1 MAHFAELDQDSKVLR
16 IIVIANSVLL
26 VDNIEN
32 EEKGILFC
40 KSLFGENT
48 KWVQTS
54 YNNSFRKEFASVGFT
69 YDVIK
74 DKFLRPQPY
83 PSWSLDKNDDWQ
95 APIPCPETYTLGLK
109 NENDEPIKDPYYWNE
124 STLSWILLDN
134 IQ

>member
-48 KWVQTS
+48 LHPLDLHMTLLKI
-54 YNNSFRKEFASVGFT
+54 SF
-69 YDVIK
+69 
-74 DKFLRPQPY
+74 
-83 PSWSLDKNDDWQ
+83 
-95 APIPCPETYTLGLK
+95 
-109 NENDEPIKDPYYWNE
+109 
-124 STLSWILLDN
+124 
-134 IQ
+134 

>member
-69 YDVIK
+69 YDVVK

-83 PSWSLDKNDDWQ
+83 PSWSLDQNDDWQ
-95 APIPCPETYTLGLK
+95 APILCPETYNLGLK
-109 NENDEPIKDPYYWNE
+109 NENNEPIKDPYYWNE

-134 IQ
+134 I

>member
-69 YDVIK
+69 YDVVK

-83 PSWSLDKNDDWQ
+83 PSWSLDISDDWK
-95 APIPCPETYTLGLK
+95 APIPRPETYTLGLK
-109 NENDEPIKDPYYWNE
+109 NENNEPIKDPYYWNE

-134 IQ
+134 I